1 MSSAVPPVERHVTK
15 SRWSQLSPLL
25 DELLDLADEPARQAR
40 LAEIRAEDASLAD
53 DLQELLRRQQAME
66 QADFLASPIASMRG
80 QPEAGQSIGG
90 VYTLER
96 ELGQGGMGTVWLAR
110 RTDGRF
116 EGMVAIKFLT
126 ASLLGPADTG
136 RFAREGQILARLA
149 HPNIA
154 RLIDAGISEKPGRAP
169 QPYLVLEY
177 VDGIPISRYCE
188 QHVPELADRIRLFL
202 DVLAAVAHAH
212 NRLILHRDL
221 KPSNILVTPGGEVK
235 LLDFGIAKL
244 LADTDDASPATE
256 LTRQAGRAFTP
267 HYAAPEQLQNGEVST
282 ATDVYAL
289 GVLLYLLLGH
299 QHPNAD
305 PTSQDTPLERMK
317 AVIEVE
323 PKRLSDVVRANDPK
337 LARELRGDID
347 TIVARA
353 LKKAPSDRYPNA
365 AALADDL
372 RRWLRHEP
380 IVARRDSALYTFGKF
395 VRRHR
400 TAVGAASVAI
410 LILALSTA
418 ISLQQAYRA
427 DHAEKLA
434 HQRSAQA
441 DDLLGFMLGDFADKL
456 RPIGRLELLDSVGSK
471 ALKHLAADADEPG
484 ANARLQRAKALTV
497 IGEVRVS
504 KRDLDAAV
512 EPLND
517 ARQLLAGDPPEPGM
531 TADWR
536 KAQGAA
542 AFWLG
547 HIAYTK
553 RQFEPARK
561 AWEDYRHYSEAWL
574 ATAPGQFEPTVELS
588 YAQNSLG
595 SVLLDSGDLRGAAQQ
610 FQGSIALKEQA
621 LRSKPQDATLQMETA
636 DSYSWLGTALLW
648 QGEFARARDAFVAGE
663 KLISAVRQGASQK
676 DLTWSYREA
685 VMRIWLAESLTA
697 LERRDEAGAELNRA
711 TQLLRDILQQEPNT
725 PPWAFQLIR
734 AEADQ
739 IELSRNLAGHPAALQ
754 RLLAQLDSLDK
765 GSSATAALRRLP
777 QRAQIVLMQ
786 ARALQAQGKAAQAQT
801 ALTPL
806 VDMLTLAVKK
816 RPDDLRLRIAL
827 AQARL
832 ALAGLDRAR
841 GAADEARD
849 QCQQTAS
856 ELLDARGLLRIHY
869 DFTLAWVD
877 VQTCLGRG
885 GESGPERAWLAQKT
899 APSN

>member
-1 MSSAVPPVERHVTK
+1 MSSAVPPRHVTK

-25 DELLDLADEPARQAR
+25 DELLDLDDEAARAAR
-40 LAEIRAEDASLAD
+40 LAAIRAEDASLAD

-66 QADFLASPIASMRG
+66 QADFLASPIAALHG

-116 EGMVAIKFLT
+116 EGVVAIKFLT
-126 ASLLGPADTG
+126 AGLLGASDTG

-154 RLIDAGISEKPGRAP
+154 RLIDAGMAERPGRPP

-188 QHVPELADRIRLFL
+188 LHVPEVADRVRLFL

-244 LADTDDASPATE
+244 LDDAGDASPATE
-256 LTRQAGRAFTP
+256 LTKQAGRAFTP
-267 HYAAPEQLQNGEVST
+267 HYAAPEQLQNGDVST

-299 QHPNAD
+299 QHPSAD

-323 PKRLSDVVRANDPK
+323 PRRLSEVLRATDPK
-337 LARELRGDID
+337 RSRELRGDLD

-353 LKKAPSDRYPNA
+353 LKKAPADRYPNA

-372 RRWLRHEP
+372 RHWLHDEP
-380 IVARRDSALYTFGKF
+380 IVARRDSALYSFGKF

-400 TAVGAASVAI
+400 TMVGAGSAAA
-410 LILALSTA
+410 LLLALATA
-418 ISLQQAYRA
+418 VSLHLAHRA
-427 DHAEKLA
+427 DQAERLA

-441 DDLLGFMLGDFADKL
+441 DDLLSYMLGDFADKL

-471 ALKHLAADADEPG
+471 ALKHLAEDADRPG
-484 ANARLQRAKALTV
+484 ASARLQRAKALTV

-512 EPLND
+512 EPLKD
-517 ARQLLAGDPPEPGM
+517 ARQLLAGDPPEPGL

-553 RQFEPARK
+553 RQFGPARD
-561 AWEDYRHYSEAWL
+561 AWDDYRRYSEAWL
-574 ATAPGQFEPTVELS
+574 AAAPGQLEPTVELS

-595 SVLLDSGDLRGAAQQ
+595 SVLLDSGDLAGAARQ

-621 LRSKPQDATLQMETA
+621 LRGKPQDATLRMETA
-636 DSYSWLGTALLW
+636 DSYSWLGTTLLS

-663 KLISAVRQGASQK
+663 QLIVAVRQTGSQK
-676 DLTWSYREA
+676 DLTWAYREA
-685 VMRIWLAESLTA
+685 VMRVLLAESLA
-697 LERRDEAGAELNRA
+697 AFAHRDEARVELDRA
-711 TQLLRDILQQEPNT
+711 TRLLHDILQQEPDT
-725 PPWAFQLIR
+725 PLWVFQLIR
-734 AEADQ
+734 AETDQVRFGRGAPGDADKLQ
-739 IELSRNLAGHPAALQ
+739 ALV
-754 RLLAQLDSLDK
+754 AQLDRLDK
-765 GSSATAALRRLP
+765 ASNATAALRRLP
-777 QRAQIVLMQ
+777 VRTWIVL
-786 ARALQAQGKAAQAQT
+786 AQAQ
-801 ALTPL
+801 ALRAAGRLDQAQAALAPL
-806 VDMLTLAVKK
+806 ADTLAQAVKK
-816 RPDDLRLRIAL
+816 RPDDLNLRVPL
-827 AQARL
+827 AQVGLGL
-832 ALAGLDRAR
+832 AELDRAR
-841 GAADEARD
+841 GATDAARD
-849 QCQQTAS
+849 QCRQTAG
-856 ELLDARGLLRIHY
+856 ELMDEKALLRIHY
-869 DFTLAWVD
+869 GLTLAWVD
-877 VQTCLGRG
+877 AQTCLGRG
-885 GESGPERAWLAQKT
+885 GQLGPERAWLAQKT
-899 APSN
+899 VPSNQ